1 MKLLDKISN
10 GYKSLFR
17 RRRVSV
23 TNPANNH
30 EEWFTHISPVGL
42 FSIVIS
48 TVIFIFVVILVL
60 SGYTPLLNIFPEYK
74 TESER
79 SREALIESIIKID
92 SIERSI
98 SNMAAFNANIS
109 LIMDGNSPISYNAI
123 SQDSSKANTGALPP
137 NNLEALLREEMK
149 RSQRYNL
156 SYQVQSGVESKL
168 NTISYTSPIEGIVT
182 EHYDLSKSL
191 FGTQIT
197 AQADASI
204 FAVDSGTVIS
214 SLWSPDFGYI
224 IEIIHPKGDISI
236 YKNISQSLVEKG
248 QRVER
253 GEVIGYNTQST
264 NNIAEAKPF
273 EFELWIDGKPVN
285 PELYINF

>member
-60 SGYTPLLNIFPEYK
+60 SGYTPLLNIFPEYR

-79 SREALIESIIKID
+79 SRQALIESIIKID
-92 SIERSI
+92 SIERRI
-98 SNMAAFNANIS
+98 SNMAAFNSNIS

-123 SQDSSKANTGALPP
+123 SQDSSVANSGTIPP

-156 SYQVQSGVESKL
+156 SYQPQSSSESQLNSMSYAPAINGVVSEHFDLSSGNFGVKIFSQPRA
-168 NTISYTSPIEGIVT
+168 TIFAADSGIVVN
-182 EHYDLSKSL
+182 S
-191 FGTQIT
+191 
-197 AQADASI
+197 
-204 FAVDSGTVIS
+204 V
-214 SLWSPDFGYI
+214 WSPNFGYM
-224 IEIIHPKGDISI
+224 IEIFHPNGDLTI
-236 YKNISQSLVEKG
+236 YKNISKSLVERGKK
-248 QRVER
+248 VER
-253 GEVIGYNTQST
+253 GEVIGYNNEYSEST
-264 NNIAEAKPF
+264 KDSNLF